1 MVTRAI
7 SGIVEP
13 ITDRYNEIAP
23 LLSEASREIAHFA
36 EPVTDAYDNFFIE
49 PFRQGYYNLRDA
61 VVGTKAQ
68 SIAQAIINPNAPQR
82 DLSLIER
89 VSSAAVGILLIIP
102 IVNSVVMAIL
112 KGIKSDLLYLTKAS
126 EIAARAIVPV
136 NDPPIAPLN
145 TDPVSAE
152 EMVARKRGAL
162 ARFAALETMASPGQ
176 DPIPQLNTQ
185 FRLHSQALRFN
196 LDEVLQRYQTT
207 HTPAKLFDFMDWAD
221 IPNDYQRDRFRRAV
235 NQFENLHGGREEYET
250 IRGLL
255 SNMAEYFSQQQ
266 ARVGAGTD
274 EETAL
279 KEQFTRVFDSLIDAN
294 NNCIHQT
301 QAQVQ
306 SLLLD
311 VIAEGDAASN
321 GGSAQT
327 KIIYQTGLALCKYR
341 QNLLREILIRQNP
354 DNRNMADFE
363 RAFTRR
369 LAGILGLQ
377 GTIFEAGAVYNFESN
392 HLEGRVDRALQ
403 AFREE
408 YKPFEHLVK
417 ELRTYHGAYQRL
429 RNEIL
434 IWATGY
440 YGFTDEPGAN
450 LPDGTAAPD
459 MEARLSEDPDNILS
473 DGGNFNCQGVV
484 LLLETLGLLRPAET
498 QTTA

>member
-13 ITDRYNEIAP
+13 ITDMYNEIAP
-23 LLSEASREIAHFA
+23 GLTEASREISHLV
-36 EPVTDAYDNFFIE
+36 EPATDACDNFFIE

-68 SIAQAIINPNAPQR
+68 SVAQAIINPNAPQR
-82 DLSLIER
+82 DLSLVER

-102 IVNSVVMAIL
+102 IVNAIVMAIL
-112 KGIKSDLLYLTKAS
+112 KGIKSDLLYPTKAS

-145 TDPVSAE
+145 MDPISAE

-221 IPNDYQRDRFRRAV
+221 IPDDDQRDRFRWAV
-235 NQFENLHGGREEYET
+235 NQFENLHGGRGQYET
-250 IRGLL
+250 VGGLL

-266 ARVGAGTD
+266 ARVGTGTD

-279 KEQFTRVFDSLIDAN
+279 KEQFVRVYDSLIDAN
-294 NNCIHQT
+294 NNCIDQT

-327 KIIYQTGLALCKYR
+327 KIIYRTGLALCKYR

-354 DNRNMADFE
+354 DNRHMADLE
-363 RAFTRR
+363 RAVTQR

-377 GTIFEAGAVYNFESN
+377 GTIFEAGAAYNFESN
-392 HLEGRVDRALQ
+392 LEGRVDRALQ

-417 ELRTYHGAYQRL
+417 ELRTYHGAYQSL
-429 RNEIL
+429 RNSIL
-434 IWATGY
+434 IWASEY
-440 YGFTDEPGAN
+440 YGFGDEPGAN

-459 MEARLSEDPDNILS
+459 MEPRLSEDPDNILS
-473 DGGNFNCQGVV
+473 NGGNFNCQGVV
-484 LLLETLGLLRPAET
+484 LLLETLGLVRPAET